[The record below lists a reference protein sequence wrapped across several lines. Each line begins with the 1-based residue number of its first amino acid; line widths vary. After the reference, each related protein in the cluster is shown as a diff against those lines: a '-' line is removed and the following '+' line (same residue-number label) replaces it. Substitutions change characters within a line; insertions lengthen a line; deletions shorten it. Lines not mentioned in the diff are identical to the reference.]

1 MYICLINQNTMR
13 NIRNSFLAAVMA
25 AALMPL
31 DGCQKPDDGTE
42 GTPPEERTNFFT
54 YDGYTFDIL
63 SVVQYDKGDNAV
75 ELWLSPTEGLTTTE
89 AIQTAGDYIVLNT
102 HSSYLGLRDR
112 FNGQTSKESFISF
125 GEDMV
130 FAYGNEGAAYIEI
143 SKEGDEIKADFMAQN
158 LYSKAAETK
167 AMLSGVYSG
176 KYHVET
182 ELPYENEWGIGRER
196 QDVTEASF
204 TTYEDGSRS
213 LIRLYDEN
221 GNDVVSLSMDPAL
234 VGKTIAL
241 PDPEYNG
248 ALALSYNSGVE
259 FGLKNAAGTISTSLD
274 NENLEVHINITNGE
288 KQFRAAYK
296 GGFESNVVKQNRYV
310 YDYEGTSSYEGKHHI
325 VQLMVE
331 QKGAVTRFFFS
342 PSEGYTIATSTYLHM
357 PVLSIPS
364 DIINDGRKSFLELSG
379 WEFAFDM
386 MQVWPYD
393 NEYRPYPDASDW
405 IEVNHVNGVYEIN
418 MELSSQA
425 TGMPRSSIDIYF
437 KGEARN

>member
-1 MYICLINQNTMR
+1 
-13 NIRNSFLAAVMA
+13 
-25 AALMPL
+25 
-31 DGCQKPDDGTE
+31 
-42 GTPPEERTNFFT
+42 
-54 YDGYTFDIL
+54 
-63 SVVQYDKGDNAV
+63 
-75 ELWLSPTEGLTTTE
+75 
-89 AIQTAGDYIVLNT
+89 
-102 HSSYLGLRDR
+102 
-112 FNGQTSKESFISF
+112 
-125 GEDMV
+125 
-130 FAYGNEGAAYIEI
+130 
-143 SKEGDEIKADFMAQN
+143 
-158 LYSKAAETK
+158 
-167 AMLSGVYSG
+167 
-176 KYHVET
+176 
-182 ELPYENEWGIGRER
+182 
-196 QDVTEASF
+196 
-204 TTYEDGSRS
+204 
-213 LIRLYDEN
+213 
-221 GNDVVSLSMDPAL
+221 
-234 VGKTIAL
+234 
-241 PDPEYNG
+241 
-248 ALALSYNSGVE
+248 
-259 FGLKNAAGTISTSLD
+259 
-274 NENLEVHINITNGE
+274 
-288 KQFRAAYK
+288 
-296 GGFESNVVKQNRYV
+296 VVKQNRYV